1 MQINRIETCPM
12 EKSTLKTKTVSSLF
26 WSFLDKFGQ
35 QLIYLASGIV
45 LMNIVPPAE
54 YGLIGALTVF
64 IAFSGLLIDSGF
76 ARALLNR
83 KNITEIEYSS
93 VFYFN
98 IALSLVLYAIL
109 FLASPFLA
117 DIFHEP
123 RIEPVSKVLFLSFV
137 FTAPGLIQQTL
148 LMKKADFK
156 GLTKVN
162 IAALIIAASIAIV
175 MAIKGY
181 GVWSLVMQNVV
192 YGFFR
197 TVFLWIYSKWR
208 PIARFSIKV
217 LRSFLGLS
225 NKLLLSGLIG
235 AVFNNIYPSI
245 IAFFYPNS
253 MNQVGYY
260 AQANK
265 YQDIPFSILSNTFRS
280 VSMLILSEINQQL
293 DRLKRVISKMMK
305 SLAFLAFPLGL
316 YMILAAEPAFAFLF
330 GNKWNAAVPYFKVLC
345 LGGMLSPYPFIL
357 NELFIA
363 REKADF
369 FLGVEIVKRIILV
382 LLIFLFFKQGIMGL
396 AVSWVIYMI
405 ITLLISLILSQ
416 KLIRYTLLDFLKD
429 VLPYLPTAFAS
440 VALGYVACRTIQNN
454 FLYLVVSAGIVGGSY
469 WLMCRL
475 LKLEMTKEI
484 GEWFSSKKEK

>member
-1 MQINRIETCPM
+1 M
-12 EKSTLKTKTVSSLF
+12 
-26 WSFLDKFGQ
+26 
-35 QLIYLASGIV
+35 
-45 LMNIVPPAE
+45 
-54 YGLIGALTVF
+54 
-64 IAFSGLLIDSGF
+64 
-76 ARALLNR
+76 
-83 KNITEIEYSS
+83 
-93 VFYFN
+93 
-98 IALSLVLYAIL
+98 
-109 FLASPFLA
+109 
-117 DIFHEP
+117 
-123 RIEPVSKVLFLSFV
+123 
-137 FTAPGLIQQTL
+137 
-148 LMKKADFK
+148 
-156 GLTKVN
+156 N
-162 IAALIIAASIAIV
+162 IAALLIAASIAIA

-181 GVWSLVMQNVV
+181 GVWSLVTQNVV

-208 PIARFSIKV
+208 PIACFSIKV

-245 IAFFYPNS
+245 IAFFYPHS

-280 VSMLILSEINQQL
+280 VSMLILSEINQQIE
-293 DRLKRVISKMMK
+293 RLKRVVSKMMK

-345 LGGMLSPYPFIL
+345 LGGMLSPFSYIL

-369 FLGVEIVKRIILV
+369 FLGVEIAKRIILV
-382 LLIFLFFKQGIMGL
+382 LLIFLFFRQGIMGL
-396 AVSWVIYMI
+396 AVSWVIYMA

-416 KLIRYTLLDFLKD
+416 KLIRYSLVDFLKD
-429 VLPYLPTAFAS
+429 VLPYLPTALVSTVIGYAAS
-440 VALGYVACRTIQNN
+440 RAIHNN
-454 FLYLVVSAGIVGGSY
+454 FLYLLVSVTIVGGSY

-484 GEWFSSKKEK
+484 SEWFSSKKER

>member
-1 MQINRIETCPM
+1 M
-12 EKSTLKTKTVSSLF
+12 ENSTLKTKTVSSLF

-35 QLIYLASGIV
+35 QLIYLASSIV
-45 LMNIVPPAE
+45 LMNIVPPEE
-54 YGLIGALTVF
+54 YGIIGALTVF
-64 IAFSGLLIDSGF
+64 TAFSGLLIDSGF
-76 ARALLNR
+76 GRALINR
-83 KNITEIEYSS
+83 KDISETEYSS

-98 IALSLVLYAIL
+98 IALSLVLYVIL
-109 FLASPFLA
+109 FLVSPFLA
-117 DIFHEP
+117 RIFHEP

-148 LMKKADFK
+148 LIKKADFK

-162 IAALIIAASIAIV
+162 IAALSISACIAIV

-181 GVWSLVMQNVV
+181 GVWSLVTQTVF

-217 LRSFLGLS
+217 LRSFLGLT

-245 IAFFYPNS
+245 IAFFYPHS
-253 MNQVGYY
+253 MDQVGYY

-265 YQDIPFSILSNTFRS
+265 YQDIPFGILSNTFRS
-280 VSMLILSEINQQL
+280 VAMLILSEINRQIE
-293 DRLKRVISKMMK
+293 RLKRVVSKMMK

-345 LGGMLSPYPFIL
+345 LGGMLSPFSFIL

-382 LLIFLFFKQGIMGL
+382 LLIFLFFRQGIMGL
-396 AVSWVIYMI
+396 AVSWIIYMA

-416 KLIRYTLLDFLKD
+416 KLIRYSLVDFLKD
-429 VLPYLPTAFAS
+429 AFPYLPTALAS
-440 VALGYVACRTIQNN
+440 AAIGYAVSRTIQNN
-454 FLYLVVSAGIVGGSY
+454 FLYLLVSATIMGGSY
-469 WLMCRL
+469 WLICRL

-484 GEWFSSKKEK
+484 KNWIKLKKQL